1 MIDDVLHDA
10 DAVSD
15 IGFHDQVHQDGGD
28 EPGKDH
34 QELRGWLQFEAW
46 SHHFVGDK
54 EHHRQ
59 LDRDHKERSQE
70 NPVVLGLSHI
80 DRLKIP
86 FFGICELFGVD
97 QSSESQRVNI
107 VVDLV
112 LPLLEI
118 IHLTAMRV
126 TLSLILILRASK
138 EPFHHDLIDSREI
151 LELSLTALLASA
163 ALTDG
168 ASPDCGGFQ
177 VMNQRKA
184 NSLLKV
190 LLIDFELEIDEL
202 EAEHEH
208 V

>member
-1 MIDDVLHDA
+1 
-10 DAVSD
+10 
-15 IGFHDQVHQDGGD
+15 
-28 EPGKDH
+28 
-34 QELRGWLQFEAW
+34 
-46 SHHFVGDK
+46 
-54 EHHRQ
+54 
-59 LDRDHKERSQE
+59 
-70 NPVVLGLSHI
+70 
-80 DRLKIP
+80 
-86 FFGICELFGVD
+86 
-97 QSSESQRVNI
+97 
-107 VVDLV
+107 
-112 LPLLEI
+112 
-118 IHLTAMRV
+118 MRV